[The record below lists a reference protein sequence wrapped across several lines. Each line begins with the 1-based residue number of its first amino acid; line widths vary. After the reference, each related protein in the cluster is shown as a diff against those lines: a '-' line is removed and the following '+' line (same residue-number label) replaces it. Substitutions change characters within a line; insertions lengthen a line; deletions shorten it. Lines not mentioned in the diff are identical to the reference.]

1 MIRHGSQAQR
11 HGIDASGSAWG
22 QSACGWISAPA
33 SREPARH
40 TPPRP
45 RRAISGRGRGA
56 RQLRGRLCRQ
66 SRPAGDSPD
75 HYPRP
80 TVCTGLPLSDLH
92 PTPGLMPYPQ
102 LWYGR
107 RISSSLPTP
116 PCNFLSKT
124 VGYCW
129 PTYIKVLGV
138 LCLGEVSSTFLP
150 SKKACWAHQFQ
161 YLGVGQQYPV
171 VCEPQRRAL
180 NFPQSWLRVF
190 QRGNA
195 AHLPHGVG
203 QEREATLLQSEK
215 YVARGGSKY
224 DAMCMITA
232 SFVRLLQ
239 RCTDS
244 LGMHFLLIFQ
254 EVRSVSK
261 TRGGG
266 RQKMANL
273 AGKK

>member
-1 MIRHGSQAQR
+1 MGSTRAGRHGDRAPVGGFRPPLLVSRRGTR
-11 HGIDASGSAWG
+11 HQDHGEPSRGEDAERGNCEVGSAG
-22 QSACGWISAPA
+22 
-33 SREPARH
+33 
-40 TPPRP
+40 
-45 RRAISGRGRGA
+45 RAD
-56 RQLRGRLCRQ
+56 RLETAQ
-66 SRPAGDSPD
+66 TTA
-75 HYPRP
+75 PRP
-80 TVCTGLPLSDLH
+80 TVCPGLPLSDLH